1 MSFHNGNVQTEKHKS
16 TPSYIFSPAD
26 LMTRKLM
33 LIHEQ
38 LSVYRISHPSL
49 LKVPEEDLQLHI
61 MLCKNQPNKMKRS
74 LSMTCTNNHV
84 KTYIGIFT
92 CLRKH
97 SLVPSPRLW
106 EVYLTE
112 VNHCIIIIKCTRAI
126 SVLFVFHSLPLLEW
140 RMTCSLKLQIYRTTK
155 RIGKPLNQRL
165 LWKNKSC
172 HLCRPANPWSSFWQ
186 CPK

>member
-1 MSFHNGNVQTEKHKS
+1 MGLHMFMISKFNLRCLTEIKGHGFPSWRATSFN
-16 TPSYIFSPAD
+16 
-26 LMTRKLM
+26 
-33 LIHEQ
+33 
-38 LSVYRISHPSL
+38 
-49 LKVPEEDLQLHI
+49 LQIRL
-61 MLCKNQPNKMKRS
+61 
-74 LSMTCTNNHV
+74 
-84 KTYIGIFT
+84 